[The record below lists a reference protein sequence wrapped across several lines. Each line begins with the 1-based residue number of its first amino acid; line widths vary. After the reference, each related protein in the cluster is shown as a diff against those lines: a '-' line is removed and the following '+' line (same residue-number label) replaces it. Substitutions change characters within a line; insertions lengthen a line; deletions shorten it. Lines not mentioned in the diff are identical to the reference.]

1 MDVSIKMRI
10 VNNFIQ
16 TMEHYVRFIFL
27 AFLMLPSY
35 AYSQEIVI
43 TEVMFNPNGNENV
56 REFVEILNLSEV
68 DIPLEGFLIGDGTGF
83 DLIIPAEGGSWIV
96 PKGAFALIIDP
107 DYFTA
112 GEPYSEI
119 PATTPLFTVDD
130 SAIGNR
136 GLSNSTAEPVYL
148 ISAEG
153 DTLSVVN
160 YSLDCSPGHSWE
172 KIIPH
177 GGESMDNFKQSIE
190 EEGTPG
196 KKNSVT
202 PPPQNPAL
210 DEGSIRFN
218 PLQPQM
224 NDEIE
229 IIVSYRNA
237 GLEPVSD
244 VEVKVWI
251 LPDIPAGMADFSEI
265 VKPGEISEEVTLFI
279 DALPGGRLAFTA
291 AVISDVNNEI
301 SEDDTVMVMLD
312 VAVPTGTI
320 FLNEVMAAPEEGDP
334 EWIELYNQKN
344 TAVDLYHWNL
354 SDSKGTPIGLI
365 TEHVFIAGKG
375 YAVISGGALN
385 YDVPDISPVVIVDN
399 FPALN
404 NDGDTV
410 KLFDFTKELVDSM
423 VYEEVSSGYSF
434 ELISTEMSGDV
445 SGWDIS
451 VNPRGATPG
460 TLNSIDYPTTVEGEG
475 SKTGRLELS
484 VTPNPFS
491 DMATISYSLPFPL
504 ARVRLYVYDRRG
516 RLIIKLR
523 DSDESGST
531 WTGTWDGRNNGSQ
544 LPAGPYILN
553 FEVLDKRSGKVFNER
568 KTIVIGRI
576 L

>member
-1 MDVSIKMRI
+1 MRYY
-10 VNNFIQ
+10 F
-16 TMEHYVRFIFL
+16 RFIFL
-27 AFLMLPSY
+27 AFFTLPCY
-35 AYSQEIVI
+35 AYSQQLII
-43 TEVMFNPNGNENV
+43 SEVMFNPDGNENA
-56 REFVEILNLSEV
+56 REFVEILNLSEE
-68 DIPLEGFLIGDGTGF
+68 DIMLEGFLIGDSTAF
-83 DLIIPAEGGSWIV
+83 DPIIPAEGVSWVVPGGS
-96 PKGAFALIIDP
+96 FALIIDP

-119 PATTPLFTVDD
+119 PAVTPLFTVDD
-130 SAIGNR
+130 NAIGNR
-136 GLSNSTAEPVYL
+136 GLSNSTAEQVYL
-148 ISAEG
+148 ISADG

-172 KIIPH
+172 KIIPN

-202 PPPQNPAL
+202 PPPFNPAL
-210 DEGSIRFN
+210 DEESIRFN

-229 IIVSYRNA
+229 LIVLYLNA
-237 GLEPVSD
+237 GLEPASD

-251 LPDIPAGMADFSEI
+251 LPDIPAGLADFSGI
-265 VKPGEISEEVTLFI
+265 VKPGEISEEVSLFI
-279 DALPGGRLAFTA
+279 DSVPGGRLAFTA
-291 AVISDVNNEI
+291 AVISDINNTTT
-301 SEDDTVMVMLD
+301 EDDTVMVMLD
-312 VAVPTGTI
+312 VTVPAGTI

-334 EWIELYNQKN
+334 EWIELYNQGE
-344 TAVDLYHWNL
+344 TAVDLYNWNV

-365 TEHVFIAGKG
+365 TEHVFIAEKG
-375 YAVISGGALN
+375 YAVLSSGELN

-410 KLFDFTKELVDSM
+410 KLFDFTNELVDSM
-423 VYEEVSSGYSF
+423 TYEEVSPGYSL
-434 ELISTEMSGDV
+434 ELISIEMSGNI
-445 SGWDIS
+445 SGWDIC
-451 VNPRGATPG
+451 VNPREATPG
-460 TLNSIDYPTTVEGEG
+460 TLNSIDYSNIADGKG
-475 SKTGRLELS
+475 SKTSRLELS

-491 DMATISYSLPFPL
+491 DMTTISYSLPFPL

-516 RLIIKLR
+516 RLIVKLR

-531 WTGTWDGRNNGSQ
+531 WSGTWNGRANGSQ

-568 KTIVIGRI
+568 KTIVIGRK